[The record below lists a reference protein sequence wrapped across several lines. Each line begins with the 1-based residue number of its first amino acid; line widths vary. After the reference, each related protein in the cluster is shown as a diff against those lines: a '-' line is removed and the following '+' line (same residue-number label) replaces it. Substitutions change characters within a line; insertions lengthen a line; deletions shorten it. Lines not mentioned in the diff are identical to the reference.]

1 MTMPVS
7 GLYRGDVVHKR
18 LRPITHGL
26 KYRVF
31 SLLLDVS
38 ELAQISDGLKL
49 FSYNKFNL
57 LSLYDRDYG
66 NGEELKSYLRDI
78 AEESGHGDQVKRFFV
93 LCYPRVFGYVFNPLT
108 TYYGVDANG
117 DVRLILYE
125 VSNTFGGR
133 QTYVLPAEPDE
144 QGMVM
149 QGCEKRLY
157 VSPFNSERGSYT
169 FHVTPP
175 SEQLTIGILLRDEA
189 GPLLRAHFHGH
200 RQPLTDRSI
209 LDAVTRTGWLS
220 VKIIVGIHYEALKL
234 WFKGM
239 RIKPRPATV
248 VKHRITY
255 MSRPIEK

>member
-7 GLYRGDVVHKR
+7 GIYMGDVVHKR
-18 LRPITHGL
+18 LRPIVHGL

-31 SLLLDVS
+31 SLLLDVND
-38 ELAQISDGLKL
+38 LAQISDRLRL

-57 LSLYDRDYG
+57 LSLYDGDYG
-66 NGEELKSYLRDI
+66 NGEDLKTYLGGI
-78 AEESGHGDQVKRFFV
+78 ADESGKGSEIDRFFV

-108 TYYGVDANG
+108 TYYGVDAAG
-117 DVRLILYE
+117 DVRLIIYE
-125 VSNTFGGR
+125 VRNTFGGR
-133 QTYVLPAEPDE
+133 QSYVLPAEPDE

-157 VSPFNSERGSYT
+157 VSPFNTERGSYT
-169 FHVTPP
+169 FHVTSP
-175 SEQLTIGILLRDEA
+175 SEELTIGILLRDEA

-200 RQPLTDRSI
+200 RQPLTNRTI
-209 LDAVTRTGWLS
+209 FNAVARTGWLS

-239 RIKPRPATV
+239 RMKPRPET

-255 MSRPIEK
+255 IAKPIEE